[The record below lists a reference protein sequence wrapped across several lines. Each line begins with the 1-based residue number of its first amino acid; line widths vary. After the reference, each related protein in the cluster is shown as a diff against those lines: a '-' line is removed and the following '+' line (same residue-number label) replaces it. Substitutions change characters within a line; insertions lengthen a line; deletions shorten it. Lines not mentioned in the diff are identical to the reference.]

1 MPTVELSDRPRLSI
15 LPRRLRESLAERGA
29 WNTLRRLWRAAG
41 SSLRERRLGIRTTGS
56 IAGSEL
62 EFDAASFGYQPVP
75 YASFDAAMRHVSLR
89 AGEDVFIDYGCGM
102 GRAVVLAATYPFRR
116 VVGVERSHALS
127 QIARDNIRRARSKL
141 NCADVTIAT
150 ADAREFEVPD
160 DVTHIF
166 LFNPFDEPIVMAVL
180 RRIHDSITAHPRRL
194 SIIYALPSCRR
205 DPLVDVPW
213 LVLKHELDTIDSDW
227 QRLAIYETYCLNV
240 RTRIM
245 TVNENPC

>member
-1 MPTVELSDRPRLSI
+1 MPTAELDH
-15 LPRRLRESLAERGA
+15 RLRLRMVPRKLRDSLVERGM

-41 SSLRERRLGIRTTGS
+41 SQLRERRLGIHTTGS
-56 IAGSEL
+56 IAGNEL
-62 EFDAASFGYQPVP
+62 EFDATSFGYQPVP
-75 YASFDAAMRHVSLR
+75 YASFDAAMQHVSLR
-89 AGEDVFIDYGCGM
+89 PGEDVFIDYGCGM

-141 NCADVTIAT
+141 YCADVTIAT
-150 ADAREFEVPD
+150 QDARDFKVPD

-180 RRIHDSITAHPRRL
+180 RRIHDSIAAHPRRL

-213 LVLKHELDTIDSDW
+213 LTLKHELQTIDADW
-227 QRLAIYETYCLNV
+227 QRLAIYETC
-240 RTRIM
+240 
-245 TVNENPC
+245 